1 MREALASVHS
11 WMGRQLDHGSDALP
25 EKVVSGEG
33 GRRVVTDGA
42 RGAERPAREPR
53 SINIAQ
59 VEVRSRWKE
68 AALRFAAERRKSD
81 DPSAAGFAAREAEL
95 REARGSLEEA
105 YPWMLDTRMGGGE
118 DAILDAA
125 DCYDVVAYV
134 AQNIQNLSAC
144 GALDGGAPSELLY
157 LVAEAQ
163 SALLAALAALGQ
175 RTDSDQR
182 DLFLWLKDQTH
193 RHRIYVDRHMRLE
206 DPADAKGSA
215 DRKQRLEERF
225 GLVRSTAAARAER
238 GKLLNRL
245 RFHVRKSLE
254 SQRVLG
260 GDATTLTSALG
271 RWRELGLP
279 RDDRS
284 LREIVAPVAELAEG
298 DLAES
303 LAWVLE
309 PAAKPAP
316 AGAPPEAPRRSP
328 KDEARQLLRERK
340 VLALAP
346 DDAACDAERLSDA
359 LGLGTISAQV
369 VPEAPCE
376 QELAAWIDAE
386 PTSLVLLG
394 RRLDEGSYDTFKRLC
409 LDRGRL
415 FVRLPDGF
423 EPEHVA
429 RQVLRQVGWRL
440 RPEAARRPS

>member
-1 MREALASVHS
+1 MASVHT
-11 WMGRQLDHGSDALP
+11 WMGRQLDQGTDSLP

-33 GRRVVTDGA
+33 GRRVVTDSA
-42 RGAERPAREPR
+42 RATERPAREPR
-53 SINIAQ
+53 TIDIAQ

-68 AALRFAAERRKSD
+68 AALRFVADRRK
-81 DPSAAGFAAREAEL
+81 AGNSSNGAFDARESEL
-95 REARGSLEEA
+95 REQRTKLEEA
-105 YPWMLDTRMGGGE
+105 YPWMLDTRMTGAE
-118 DAILDAA
+118 EAILDAA
-125 DCYDVVAYV
+125 DCYDVVAFV
-134 AQNIQNLSAC
+134 AENIQELGAS

-215 DRKQRLEERF
+215 DRKRRLAERF
-225 GLVRSTAAARAER
+225 AVVRSAAECRAER
-238 GKLLNRL
+238 GQLLNKL

-254 SQRVLG
+254 SRRVLE
-260 GDATTLTSALG
+260 GDATTLTSALT
-271 RWRELGLP
+271 RWREIGLP

-284 LREIVAPVAELAEG
+284 LRELMAPVSELAQGE
-298 DLAES
+298 LADS
-303 LAWVLE
+303 LAWVMRPE
-309 PAAKPAP
+309 GKEAP
-316 AGAPPEAPRRSP
+316 AEAPRRSP
-328 KDEARQLLRERK
+328 KEEARQLLKERK

-346 DDAACDAERLSDA
+346 DDQACDADRLSAD
-359 LGLGTISAQV
+359 LGLAGISSQV

-376 QELAAWIDAE
+376 ADLAAWIDAE
-386 PTSLVLLG
+386 PSSLVLLG

-423 EPEHVA
+423 ESEHVA

-440 RPEAARRPS
+440 RPEAARRTS